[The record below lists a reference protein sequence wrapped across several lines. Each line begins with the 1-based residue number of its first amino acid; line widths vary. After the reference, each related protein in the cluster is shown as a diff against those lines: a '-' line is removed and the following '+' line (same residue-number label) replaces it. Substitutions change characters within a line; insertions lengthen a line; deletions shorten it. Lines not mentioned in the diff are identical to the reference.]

1 LRTKKNLK
9 KEGYFARAL
18 SHGIINSAVSL
29 HSSTTRTSSR
39 LIASVHPFALSLF
52 FLSAPGMMDSA
63 VSLQFVLLAADD
75 EHAQGVSKKGEVR
88 VPRG

>member
-1 LRTKKNLK
+1 
-9 KEGYFARAL
+9 
-18 SHGIINSAVSL
+18 
-29 HSSTTRTSSR
+29 
-39 LIASVHPFALSLF
+39 
-52 FLSAPGMMDSA
+52 MMDSA